1 MSRSAR
7 WKEERIRERIYLEQV
22 KQKHTEMLPNSA
34 GLNGANSPGGTPV
47 LFLQQTFGSR
57 SPIGRK
63 KNQLLWNILRIA
75 LLAVWV
81 AICVR
86 VYLGQFGIH

>member
-7 WKEERIRERIYLEQV
+7 WKEDRIRERIYLEQL
-22 KQKHTEMLPNSA
+22 KHTETLPNGA
-34 GLNGANSPGGTPV
+34 GLNGANSQDGTPV

-57 SPIGRK
+57 SPNRRK
-63 KNQLLWNILRIA
+63 KNQLLWNILRVA
-75 LLAVWV
+75 LLAAWV
-81 AICVR
+81 AICVW

>member
-7 WKEERIRERIYLEQV
+7 WKEDRIRERVYLKQL
-22 KQKHTEMLPNSA
+22 KQKHTETLPMGP
-34 GLNGANSPGGTPV
+34 GLNGTNSQGGTPV
-47 LFLQQTFGSR
+47 RFLQQTSGSR
-57 SPIGRK
+57 SPNRRK
-63 KNQLLWNILRIA
+63 KNQLLWNTLRIA
-75 LLAVWV
+75 LFAVWV

>member
-7 WKEERIRERIYLEQV
+7 WKEDRIRRRIYLEQL
-22 KQKHTEMLPNSA
+22 KQKHKATLPNRA
-34 GLNGANSPGGTPV
+34 NLNGVNSQGGTPV

-57 SPIGRK
+57 SPNGRK

>member
-7 WKEERIRERIYLEQV
+7 WQEDRIREQTYLEHL
-22 KQKHTEMLPNSA
+22 KPTGTLASGA
-34 GLNGANSPGGTPV
+34 GLNGTSSPGGKPV

-57 SPIGRK
+57 SPNRRK
-63 KNQLLWNILRIA
+63 KHQLLWNTLRVA
-75 LLAVWV
+75 LLVVWV

>member
-7 WKEERIRERIYLEQV
+7 WKEDRIRERIYLEQL
-22 KQKHTEMLPNSA
+22 KQKHTEMSPNGA

-47 LFLQQTFGSR
+47 LFLQQTFGRR
-57 SPIGRK
+57 SPNRRK
-63 KNQLLWNILRIA
+63 KNQLLWNILRVA

-86 VYLGQFGIH
+86 VYLAQFGIH

>member
-1 MSRSAR
+1 MSRPAR
-7 WKEERIRERIYLEQV
+7 WKADRIREQNYLEQL
-22 KQKHTEMLPNSA
+22 KHTETLASGAGTNGTNSV
-34 GLNGANSPGGTPV
+34 GGTPL
-47 LFLQQTFGSR
+47 LFLHQTFGSR
-57 SPIGRK
+57 CPNRRK
-63 KNQLLWNILRIA
+63 KHPLLWNTVRVA

>member
-7 WKEERIRERIYLEQV
+7 WKEARIRERIYLEQL
-22 KQKHTEMLPNSA
+22 KQKHTESLPMGA
-34 GLNGANSPGGTPV
+34 GLNGTNSPGGTPV
-47 LFLQQTFGSR
+47 IFLQQTFGRR
-57 SPIGRK
+57 SPNRRK
-63 KNQLLWNILRIA
+63 KNQLLWNTLRFA
-75 LLAVWV
+75 LLVVWV

>member
-7 WKEERIRERIYLEQV
+7 WKEDRIREQIYLEQL
-22 KQKHTEMLPNSA
+22 KQKHTERLPNRA
-34 GLNGANSPGGTPV
+34 GLNGVNSPGGTPL

-57 SPIGRK
+57 SPNRRNK
-63 KNQLLWNILRIA
+63 HQLLWNTLRFA
-75 LLAVWV
+75 LLAAWV

>member
-1 MSRSAR
+1 MSKSAR
-7 WKEERIRERIYLEQV
+7 WKEDRIRERIYLEQLR
-22 KQKHTEMLPNSA
+22 QKHTETLPNGA
-34 GLNGANSPGGTPV
+34 GLNGTNSQDGTPM

-57 SPIGRK
+57 SPNQRK
-63 KNQLLWNILRIA
+63 KNQLLWNTLRVA